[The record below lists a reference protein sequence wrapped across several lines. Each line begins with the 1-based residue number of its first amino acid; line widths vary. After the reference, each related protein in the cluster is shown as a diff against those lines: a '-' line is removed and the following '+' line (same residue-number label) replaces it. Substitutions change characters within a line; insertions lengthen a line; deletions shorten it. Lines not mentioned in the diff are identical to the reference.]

1 MERKRTTALVTS
13 GLLTAGMLL
22 GIGLPAQA
30 ADPYPALTLSK
41 TAATST
47 HDLGDSITVS
57 GDGCPV
63 GDAATAYLLDGV
75 FANDATFADIPDVDE
90 IGANGGIVDA
100 EGHVEVGLV
109 IPSGSALTHDL
120 TPGLYS
126 VRLACYAP
134 SSSNM
139 DDWDVMFETRQIT
152 INGGELPTTTTEAPA
167 TSASVTTMAAPP
179 TMVASAPAP
188 AAPIASQP
196 TYTG

>member
-1 MERKRTTALVTS
+1 MDLKRTTTLVTS
-13 GLLTAGMLL
+13 GLLSAGLLL

-75 FANDATFADIPDVDE
+75 FANDATFADIPDADE

-100 EGHVEVGLV
+100 QGHIEVGLV

-134 SSSNM
+134 SASNM

-152 INGGELPTTTTEAPA
+152 INGGELPTTTTAAPA
-167 TSASVTTMAAPP
+167 TSAPTTMAAPP
-179 TMVASAPAP
+179 TTVDAPAP